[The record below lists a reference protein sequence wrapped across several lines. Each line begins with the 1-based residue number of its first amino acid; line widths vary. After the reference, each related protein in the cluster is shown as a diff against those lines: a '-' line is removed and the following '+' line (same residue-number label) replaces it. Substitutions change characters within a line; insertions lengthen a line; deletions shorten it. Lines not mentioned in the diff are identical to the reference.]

1 MESVEWREVTFHYP
15 DDAAPALSRISLLVR
30 AGEFVVLG
38 GPTGSGK
45 TTLLRLLKREVSP
58 GGRMSGR
65 ILLGGNPI
73 EQLQPRDAA
82 ASIGLVMQ
90 HPDNQLVVD
99 TVEHELSFGMENLGM
114 PRSLM
119 QRRMAEV
126 TGFFGIEQLLS
137 RQVGGLSG
145 GQKQTIN
152 LASVLMLQ
160 PRVLL
165 LDEPLAQ
172 LDPLAAREVTGMV
185 KRLNEEWGI
194 TVIMSEHR
202 LDELLPLADR
212 LIRLENG
219 SVVFDGTPRAFAAEA
234 WRSQDPAR
242 LESLPIVTRWALA
255 HSDDAFAEPPLSV
268 KEARRLTE
276 GELLKASAVAH
287 KHPQALA
294 AAAAPSPEYPQ
305 ASAAASSAPEHLQP
319 SAALASAAPLL
330 EADGLFYAYSKQDP
344 AVVRG
349 LRWAIRSG
357 DRIALFGGNGSGK
370 STLLQLLAGL
380 RKPQRGEVK
389 LSGQRLS
396 RLPDADL
403 YARIGYLA
411 QNPLLHYAHDTLL
424 EDLLHA
430 ADRAG
435 AAHPREEAERIAD
448 RMGLFK
454 LLNRHPHDLSGGE
467 RQLGA
472 LALLLLG
479 RPQLLLLD
487 EPTKGVDALAKSRLA
502 RHLDDAHR
510 DGATLVMATHDVE
523 FAASFASRC
532 SLLFNGEIIADDD
545 PEAFFRGNLF
555 YATPL
560 HRLLHGR
567 SAEGRLPYRSASS
580 TEGTR

>member
-1 MESVEWREVTFHYP
+1 VESVEWREVTFHYP
-15 DDAAPALSRISLLVR
+15 DAAAPALSSVSLSVR

-65 ILLGGNPI
+65 VLLGDIPI

-119 QRRMAEV
+119 RRRMAEV

-137 RQVGGLSG
+137 RQVDGLSG
-145 GQKQTIN
+145 GQKQTVN

-212 LIRLENG
+212 LIRMENG
-219 SVVFDGTPRAFAAEA
+219 TVVFDGAPRAFAAEA
-234 WRSQDPAR
+234 WRGQDPAW

-255 HSDDAFAEPPLSV
+255 HSEDASVEPPLSV
-268 KEARRLTE
+268 KEARQLTGE
-276 GELLKASAVAH
+276 GLPKASTVARE
-287 KHPQALA
+287 Q
-294 AAAAPSPEYPQ
+294 PQ
-305 ASAAASSAPEHLQP
+305 ASSETASPQPEHPPQASSAGT
-319 SAALASAAPLL
+319 SAVLGTAAPLL
-330 EADGLFYAYSKQDP
+330 AADGLFYAYSKQDP
-344 AVVRG
+344 AVVHG
-349 LRWAIRSG
+349 LRWTIRPG

-389 LSGQRLS
+389 LGGQKLS
-396 RLPDADL
+396 RLADAAL

-430 ADRAG
+430 AARAG
-435 AAHPREEAERIAD
+435 AVRPQEEAERIAD

-454 LLNRHPHDLSGGE
+454 LLGRHPHDLSGGE

-487 EPTKGVDALAKSRLA
+487 EPTKGVDALAKARLA

-532 SLLFNGEIIADDD
+532 SLLFNGEIIADDV

-567 SAEGRLPYRSASS
+567 SAEGGLPYQAASS